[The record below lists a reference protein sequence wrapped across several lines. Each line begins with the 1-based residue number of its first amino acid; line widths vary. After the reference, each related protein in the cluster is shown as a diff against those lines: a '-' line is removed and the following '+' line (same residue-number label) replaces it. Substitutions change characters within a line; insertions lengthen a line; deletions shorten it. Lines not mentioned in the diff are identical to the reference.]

1 MSFVARQINLQFNSN
16 GNIDTINLSGL
27 RTQVIVTN
35 PGGNNSYGALTLKV
49 YGMTLD
55 QMNTYSSAGADFV
68 AISNQSITVS
78 AGNVG
83 AAPIQIFSGTIRR
96 AYIDFG
102 SLPDVAFV
110 CEAVSGLFQKVNPID
125 SLQINGNANAEDLIR
140 SLAESNGLTF
150 ENGIGESAAH
160 YVLQNQYAEGSAL
173 SQIETIATSAS
184 FALAIENNRV
194 YIWANGKNR
203 DNVIIDLNQNTGMIG
218 YPSYWAAGFVV
229 KQEFNASVLTGRKIK
244 LSSIIP
250 KSNGLWNIISTT
262 HELSTVIPDG
272 PWFTTSQ
279 LAAVGGL
286 NVPKN

>member
-1 MSFVARQINLQFNSN
+1 MTFVKRNIALQFNSN
-16 GNIDTINLSGL
+16 GNINTINLSGL
-27 RTQVIVTN
+27 RTQIIVTN

-78 AGNVG
+78 VGNVG
-83 AAPIQIFSGTIRR
+83 SAPVQIFSGTIRR

-102 SLPDVAFV
+102 SIPDVAFV
-110 CEAVSGLFQKVNPID
+110 CEAVSGLFQKVNPIAP
-125 SLQINGNANAEDLIR
+125 LQINGNANAEDLIQA
-140 SLAESNGLTF
+140 LAESNGLTF

-173 SQIETIATSAS
+173 SQIETIATNAS
-184 FALAIENNRV
+184 FAFSLENNRV

-203 DNVIIDLNQNTGMIG
+203 DNVIIDLNQNTGMVG

-229 KQEFNASVLTGRKIK
+229 KQEFNASVLTGRQIK

-279 LAAVGGL
+279 LATVGSL
-286 NVPKN
+286 NVPQN